1 MCGRFT
7 YKLTWPE
14 IVKLYRLS
22 LDTPAR
28 NPQARYN
35 ICPTTTI
42 DTVIGRKGLRA
53 LVPMRWGV
61 IPSWWSKPLKEMN
74 LATFNARVETITEK
88 PMFRRAFKRTRC
100 LIPASGYYEWHDAPD
115 GKQPYYFT
123 RRDGASITI
132 AGLWD
137 EWRDRQAGET
147 IRSCA
152 MIITDA
158 NDFVGELHD
167 RMPVILEPE
176 QFEARLTGAAGLEL
190 LKPAANDVLQ
200 CWPVSRRVNSS
211 RASDDDA
218 SLVEAVATGTSG
230 NAQQMHV

>member
-176 QFEARLTGAAGLEL
+176 QFEAWLTGSAGLEL

-211 RASDDDA
+211 RAPDDDA
-218 SLVEAVATGTSG
+218 SLIEPVAIAGE
-230 NAQQMHV
+230 NVQQMHV

>member
-218 SLVEAVATGTSG
+218 SLVEAVAIGTGG